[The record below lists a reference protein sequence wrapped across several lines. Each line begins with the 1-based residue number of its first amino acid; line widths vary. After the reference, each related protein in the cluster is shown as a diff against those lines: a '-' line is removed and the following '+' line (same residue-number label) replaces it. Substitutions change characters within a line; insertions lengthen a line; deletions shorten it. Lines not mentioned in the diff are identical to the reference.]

1 MIVVSKSWNVL
12 SIHHGRISKAAFV
25 NCFLVFAEL
34 WTASYVLLCIP
45 KTTIALHKLTQC
57 NIEQGVI
64 GFLFICT
71 RRTEML
77 SWARILPT
85 FFCICFIFQIAKK
98 TWIQLFWIKPS
109 FQKSSQFYRSTLYW
123 KSLNVF
129 MESHLWKD
137 SNLNHSYQFR

>member
-1 MIVVSKSWNVL
+1 MKYFGFIILSRSVRWNQYTFKNLQKLKSQIRFWSMIVVSKSWNVL

-98 TWIQLFWIKPS
+98 H
-109 FQKSSQFYRSTLYW
+109 
-123 KSLNVF
+123 
-129 MESHLWKD
+129 ESNF
-137 SNLNHSYQFR
+137 SE